1 MKAPAP
7 VVTGIAPNEAHPGT
21 KITIRGENFGAS
33 QSELFGVNILGAD
46 CMMTAQ
52 WMSPSKIIAL
62 CPAKEGKGTYFK
74 THMDFL
80 FTKMKRILK
89 VQIVIK
95 NKLF

>member
-62 CPAKEGKGTYFK
+62 CPAKEGKGMCIF
-74 THMDFL
+74 
-80 FTKMKRILK
+80 
-89 VQIVIK
+89 
-95 NKLF
+95 

>member
-62 CPAKEGKGTYFK
+62 CPAKEGKGMNIFK
-74 THMDFL
+74 NSYEFSTGCSEAEGDFL
-80 FTKMKRILK
+80 DGLK
-89 VQIVIK
+89 
-95 NKLF
+95 